1 MKKIKYVKRKGV
13 SIFFNAQGETVK
25 AEDAIRM
32 VKRCRNPRG
41 LLADMGCV
49 LEDEVLVI
57 DYDLG
62 DIRRKVMACYG
73 NVQHRQVVCADIV
86 HPGPFVP
93 FGVNKPYVL
102 VAELVQLWKD
112 GVIEPGTVYNL
123 VRGVCN
129 LCCCPVKRS
138 SLYEFAKAEVRA
150 AQRKHDAGCKF
161 VTDAPVCFVQGRF
174 EKEFY

>member
-13 SIFFNAQGETVK
+13 SIFFNAKGETVK
-25 AEDAIRM
+25 AEDVIRM

-86 HPGPFVP
+86 NPGPFVP

-102 VAELVQLWKD
+102 VAELVQLWK
-112 GVIEPGTVYNL
+112 V
-123 VRGVCN
+123 
-129 LCCCPVKRS
+129 
-138 SLYEFAKAEVRA
+138 A
-150 AQRKHDAGCKF
+150 AR
-161 VTDAPVCFVQGRF
+161 
-174 EKEFY
+174 

>member
-1 MKKIKYVKRKGV
+1 MKKTKYVKRKGV
-13 SIFFNAQGETVK
+13 SIFFNAKGETMK
-25 AEDAIRM
+25 AEDALRM

-41 LLADMGCV
+41 LLADMGRV
-49 LEDEVLVI
+49 LEDEVLVT
-57 DYDLG
+57 DYKLG
-62 DIRRKVMACYG
+62 DIRRKVMTCYG
-73 NVQHRQVVCADIV
+73 NMQHRQVVCADIV

-93 FGVNKPYVL
+93 FGVNKPYEL
-102 VAELVQLWKD
+102 VAELVQLWED
-112 GVIEPGTVYNL
+112 GVIEPGTVDNL

-150 AQRKHDAGCKF
+150 AQRMHDAINQN
-161 VTDAPVCFVQGRF
+161 VTDAKVCFVQGRF